1 MKVDFLLYFELPFL
15 TDALFREWKDCRSE
29 SERER
34 NIEKRT
40 DLLATMLAL
49 YPDTETS
56 EISKQLGISEQTVKL
71 YAGMFGVHKSREY
84 RSDIGRKNGSKTKK
98 RTEQPRKK

>member
-71 YAGMFGVHKSREY
+71 
-84 RSDIGRKNGSKTKK
+84 
-98 RTEQPRKK
+98 